1 MIGQRKWLVCMFF
14 GILAFVGFIFT
25 DHSVTA
31 YTALGGALVGLA
43 GWYHNANVKAKK
55 SNPGEGTDIQP

>member
-1 MIGQRKWLVCMFF
+1 MFF
-14 GILAFVGFIFT
+14 GILAFIGFIFT

-55 SNPGEGTDIQP
+55 SNPGEGTDIKS